1 MGTLQ
6 YIAAIPPEAKTH
18 NRLYIDLK
26 CENVS
31 TQMELGLFVFHFKCG
46 RRVKDAAE
54 LLSVLQSNFWRHF
67 FHQRSHHALSAYN
80 CRKILFF
87 VSGCF
92 DKRLHYVFYFKHK
105 DFDF

>member
-31 TQMELGLFVFHFKCG
+31 TQMELGLFVWHFKCG
-46 RRVKDAAE
+46 RRVKDGAE
-54 LLSVLQSNFWRHF
+54 LPRSSSKQFLAPFLSSKKSSCLECIYLPENIIS
-67 FHQRSHHALSAYN
+67 
-80 CRKILFF
+80 F

-92 DKRLHYVFYFKHK
+92 DKNNVYFKRVLMIK
-105 DFDF
+105 V